1 MGEKTQ
7 KLFGTDGV
15 RGVVNQYPMTPEV
28 ALRLGKALAKVFRDA
43 QDIKTVLIGKDTR
56 LSGYMFET
64 ALTAGITSMGL
75 DVYLVGPLP
84 TPAVAHL
91 TKSFNANAGIMISAS
106 HNPAGDNGIKIFSE
120 KGMKL
125 SDEKEAEIEREFFSD
140 SLEES
145 CVEPHEVGRVQ
156 RLDEAH
162 GRYVEFAKST
172 VKYQDLAGLKVVLD
186 CANGAAYAVAPKI
199 FGELGVDLTV
209 IFDQPNGRNINSGCG
224 ATHVEA
230 LAEEV
235 LACGADIGIALD
247 GDADRIIVVDEKGAV
262 VDGDQILCLAALRM
276 KREGR
281 LNNNAVVTTVMSNL
295 GLKLLMREH
304 DIDVVVTGVGDRYV
318 IEELVKHDHNLG
330 GEQSGHIIF
339 SEHNLTGDGI
349 IAGLQVLSMMKNSGE
364 PISSLASVMTKAPQA
379 LINLRVKEKPAFSS
393 LPEVSAA
400 MEAAEASLGEDGRL
414 LVRYSGTEPIARVLV
429 EGVDEEKVKTLA
441 ESVGNA
447 LKDAI
452 GE

>member
-1 MGEKTQ
+1 MGESNQ

-64 ALTAGITSMGL
+64 ALTAGIASMGL

-106 HNPAGDNGIKIFSE
+106 HNPAGDNGIKIFNE

-125 SDEKEAEIEREFFSD
+125 SDEKESEIEREFFSD
-140 SLEES
+140 ALEDF
-145 CVEPHEVGRVQ
+145 CVEPHEVGRV
-156 RLDEAH
+156 RRIDEAH

-172 VKYQDLAGLKVVLD
+172 VRYQDLAGLKVVLD

-235 LACGADIGIALD
+235 VARGADIGIALD
-247 GDADRIIVVDEKGAV
+247 GDADRIIIVDEQGRRV
-262 VDGDQILCLAALRM
+262 LNSTSTLRRRDHMHILS
-276 KREGR
+276 R
-281 LNNNAVVTTVMSNL
+281 L
-295 GLKLLMREH
+295 
-304 DIDVVVTGVGDRYV
+304 D
-318 IEELVKHDHNLG
+318 
-330 GEQSGHIIF
+330 SGFHCF
-339 SEHNLTGDGI
+339 
-349 IAGLQVLSMMKNSGE
+349 
-364 PISSLASVMTKAPQA
+364 SLAIHNHVNFCAKFTQSRQVQ
-379 LINLRVKEKPAFSS
+379 IQRI
-393 LPEVSAA
+393 
-400 MEAAEASLGEDGRL
+400 
-414 LVRYSGTEPIARVLV
+414 PIKNRQ
-429 EGVDEEKVKTLA
+429 
-441 ESVGNA
+441 
-447 LKDAI
+447 
-452 GE
+452 